1 MTKEEESLAWMRK
14 RKKLQ
19 RQKEAQL
26 ALDERRLNFKEELRL
41 REEFYKPSLMV
52 GVYPDK
58 SIVKVKTRGKGESN
72 NKKKST
78 IKAGVGK
85 KSTANKI
92 KKNVVE

>member
-1 MTKEEESLAWMRK
+1 MTKEEESLTWLKK

-26 ALDERRLNFKEELRL
+26 ALDERRLKFKEELRL

-52 GVYPDK
+52 GVYPD
-58 SIVKVKTRGKGESN
+58 VKVKTRGKGKSK

-85 KSTANKI
+85 KSTASKI